1 MGLSKQS
8 SQAWPSS
15 ATQSS
20 AAAQSHSSAAR
31 PRVSKLCGFILRHLG
46 DDAMIYGE
54 SVVSGFGL
62 GLFEVI
68 EVVVSLQLLEVRLR
82 FSRLSGRR
90 LWVQIP
96 HAA

>member
-1 MGLSKQS
+1 
-8 SQAWPSS
+8 
-15 ATQSS
+15 
-20 AAAQSHSSAAR
+20 
-31 PRVSKLCGFILRHLG
+31 
-46 DDAMIYGE
+46 MIYGE

-96 HAA
+96 HTA